1 MRAAYYGLI
10 SHIDWHVGHILDAL
24 DRRGLLE
31 DTIVLYSS
39 DHGEMLGEHQLLQK
53 WVFYEGA
60 IRVPLIVRY
69 PTRFA
74 GGGVAA
80 APVELVDLAPTL
92 LDLAGAA
99 PYAACDGRSLVPL
112 LEQPHAPAPPGW
124 RDAVFSELRGEHMV
138 RTDRYKYT
146 YRAGEAGHELFDLVN
161 DPLELRNLAGK
172 PEWESVE
179 RASRDRLLD
188 WLVRTNHPMTTRDL
202 QPGVLDEFR
211 TSADADHGFS
221 AILLAPKGARADSP
235 AESGS

>member
-1 MRAAYYGLI
+1 
-10 SHIDWHVGHILDAL
+10 
-24 DRRGLLE
+24 
-31 DTIVLYSS
+31 
-39 DHGEMLGEHQLLQK
+39 
-53 WVFYEGA
+53 
-60 IRVPLIVRY
+60 
-69 PTRFA
+69 
-74 GGGVAA
+74 
-80 APVELVDLAPTL
+80 
-92 LDLAGAA
+92 
-99 PYAACDGRSLVPL
+99 
-112 LEQPHAPAPPGW
+112 
-124 RDAVFSELRGEHMV
+124 MV

-211 TSADADHGFS
+211 TSAAADHGYS
-221 AILLAPKGARADSP
+221 AILLARKGARADSP